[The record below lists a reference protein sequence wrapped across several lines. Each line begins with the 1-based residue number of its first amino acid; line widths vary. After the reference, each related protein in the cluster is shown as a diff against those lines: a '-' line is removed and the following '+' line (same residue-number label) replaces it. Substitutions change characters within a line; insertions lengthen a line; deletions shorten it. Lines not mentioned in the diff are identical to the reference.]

1 MGIDK
6 GTGEGSIYF
15 NKQRKKWNAQYMDF
29 DVEKGDYRVK
39 TKSFKTEEEAKKF
52 LSTIMYQK
60 ENELYIEHNGIPI
73 CEIMRS
79 NLRNKFETNQISS
92 TQFARV
98 THTIDKISKTYI
110 GSKNI
115 DEITSKEL
123 QEYMNSQKH
132 LSNSS
137 LSKIFGQ
144 FNQVFKIA
152 MNKGYIMKNPMIEVL
167 KPRSDKKNKK
177 VRAMTLDEQQPFT
190 EYLLNT
196 EVKNC
201 KYKNVYLIQMYLGL
215 RCSEALSLEIA
226 DIDLKNGIA
235 RIHTTLS
242 VDENSNIIRKDTT
255 KTPSGE
261 RYIQIPKFI
270 YPHIIE
276 QMRIGA
282 CQENNEEHLLFKPE
296 DKKYTSRT
304 NVNSELKRILKRK
317 YNIDNI
323 STHSLRHTFCTRCVE
338 AGMEPIVIAKIMG
351 HSDIGLIFKVYA
363 EVQEKFKNKEMEKIN
378 KYYIDENIG
387 QLDEMKQIESPIFNV
402 EELRNNEKEL

>member
-1 MGIDK
+1 MGLNK
-6 GTGEGSIYF
+6 GSGEGSIYF

-29 DVEKGDYRVK
+29 DVEKADYRIK

-60 ENELYIEHNGIPI
+60 ENELYVEHNGIPI

-79 NLRNKFETNQISS
+79 NLRRKLETNQISE

-167 KPRSDKKNKK
+167 KPRSNKKNKK

-190 EYLLNT
+190 EYLLNA

-201 KYKNVYLIQMYLGL
+201 KYKNVYLLQMYLGL
-215 RCSEALSLEIA
+215 R
-226 DIDLKNGIA
+226 
-235 RIHTTLS
+235 
-242 VDENSNIIRKDTT
+242 
-255 KTPSGE
+255 
-261 RYIQIPKFI
+261 
-270 YPHIIE
+270 
-276 QMRIGA
+276 
-282 CQENNEEHLLFKPE
+282 
-296 DKKYTSRT
+296 
-304 NVNSELKRILKRK
+304 
-317 YNIDNI
+317 
-323 STHSLRHTFCTRCVE
+323 
-338 AGMEPIVIAKIMG
+338 
-351 HSDIGLIFKVYA
+351 
-363 EVQEKFKNKEMEKIN
+363 
-378 KYYIDENIG
+378 
-387 QLDEMKQIESPIFNV
+387 
-402 EELRNNEKEL
+402 

>member
-1 MGIDK
+1 MGLNK

-29 DVEKGDYRVK
+29 DVEKGDYKVK

-52 LSTIMYQK
+52 LATIMYQK
-60 ENELYIEHNGIPI
+60 ENELYVEHNGIPI

-79 NLRNKFETNQISS
+79 NLRKKLETNQISS

-115 DEITSKEL
+115 DKITAKDL

-152 MNKGYIMKNPMIEVL
+152 MNKGYIMKNPMVEVL

-196 EVKNC
+196 EAKKC

-226 DIDLKNGIA
+226 DFDLKKGIA
-235 RIHTTLS
+235 HIHTTLS
-242 VDENSNIIRKDTT
+242 IDENNNIIRKDTT
-255 KTPSGE
+255 KTPSGD
-261 RYIQIPKFI
+261 RYVQIPKFI

-296 DKKYTSRT
+296 DKQYTSRT

-317 YNIDNI
+317 YNIDDI
-323 STHSLRHTFCTRCVE
+323 STHSLRHTFCTRCLE
-338 AGMEPIVIAKIMG
+338 ADIEPMVIAKIMG
-351 HSDIGLIFKVYA
+351 HSDVGLIFKVYA
-363 EVQEKFKNKEMEKIN
+363 EIQEKFKNREMEKIN
-378 KYYIDENIG
+378 EYYMSENIG
-387 QLDEMKQIESPIFNV
+387 QLAENNKIENQVFN
-402 EELRNNEKEL
+402 LDNISDEKEL